1 VYDSN
6 YSKMIRKILGLL
18 ASLGKIEYK
27 IGDDMTGFYKNQVM
41 FGKIEDDMIYLLNS
55 CNGFDR
61 IDVELLEEGDA
72 FTKKAQEAYSL
83 IG

>member
-1 VYDSN
+1 
-6 YSKMIRKILGLL
+6 MIRKILGLL

-27 IGDDMTGFYKNQVM
+27 IGDEMIGFYKNQVM
-41 FGKIEDDMIYLLNS
+41 FGKIEEDTIYLLNS

-61 IDVELLEEGDA
+61 IDVGLLEEGDA

-83 IG
+83 IR

>member
-1 VYDSN
+1 
-6 YSKMIRKILGLL
+6 
-18 ASLGKIEYK
+18 
-27 IGDDMTGFYKNQVM
+27 
-41 FGKIEDDMIYLLNS
+41 LLNS

>member
-1 VYDSN
+1 MYNSN
-6 YSKMIRKILGLL
+6 YSKMIKKILGLL
-18 ASLGKIEYK
+18 ARLGKIEYRVGEN
-27 IGDDMTGFYKNQVM
+27 IVGFYKNRVM
-41 FGKIEDDMIYLLNS
+41 FGKIEEDTIYLLNS